1 MISLC
6 EKDLQDGQA
15 GHQGQHPAVPTGVY
29 FKEPPKANSTWFLFP
44 TVFGCEY
51 TPVFSTCHC
60 TACRGCYSKCR
71 CSSIS
76 CHAVICCLAHDHRT
90 RAQAGH
96 LGQSSLWLVLLF
108 CLRLKSPFFQALWD
122 WVILFLVIYTAIF
135 TPYVAAFLLNEP
147 GYSDKGSEPYG
158 SDPIVIIDLLGGS
171 LLPNVTA
178 LIAISSY
185 CSWHHVHYWYPHKL
199 RHHLR
204 ERPRRSCEPAFKDCR
219 PLLQVGF
226 RRWRYWTKA

>member
-29 FKEPPKANSTWFLFP
+29 FKEPPKAKSTWFLFP
-44 TVFGCEY
+44 TVVGCEY

-71 CSSIS
+71 WSSIS

-90 RAQAGH
+90 RTQAGH

-108 CLRLKSPFFQALWD
+108 CLRLKSPFFRHFGTGWSSSLWSTRQSSLPMSPHSCSMNLGT
-122 WVILFLVIYTAIF
+122 VIKGQSRTAQI
-135 TPYVAAFLLNEP
+135 P
-147 GYSDKGSEPYG
+147 
-158 SDPIVIIDLLGGS
+158 
-171 LLPNVTA
+171 
-178 LIAISSY
+178 
-185 CSWHHVHYWYPHKL
+185 SW
-199 RHHLR
+199 
-204 ERPRRSCEPAFKDCR
+204 
-219 PLLQVGF
+219 
-226 RRWRYWTKA
+226 